1 MPGKRKRRK
10 DELPRV
16 EAPLP
21 QLGPERYLNRELSLL
36 AFHRRVLDESLD
48 PRHPLLERVKFSA
61 IFSSNL
67 DEFFMVRVAG
77 MRAQVEAGVVH
88 RSPDGRT
95 PAEQLAL
102 IKPVVD
108 FLTDRQRR
116 CLVEDILPEL
126 AANGIL
132 IVDFAS
138 LDSFQRRQAE
148 EIFQRQIFPVLT
160 PLAFDPGHP
169 FPHISNLSLNL
180 AVVVHGRQ
188 GEERFARIKIPE
200 VLPRLVPLPH
210 VDGEPRVFVWLEEV
224 IAANLGA
231 LFPGLNVRESY
242 PFRITRNADLDW
254 QEEEAADLLRTI
266 EHGIRLRQFG
276 PVVRLSVDLTMPDR
290 ILGILTDNMEVAP
303 EDVYRHAGS
312 LGLHS
317 MMELTKL
324 DRPDLKY
331 PSFLPGLPDALD
343 ETDDL
348 FNAIQGKD
356 ILLHHPYDSFLPVVD
371 FIQAAAADPNVL
383 AIKQTLYRVGRDTPL
398 VEALVEAREEG
409 KQVTVL
415 VELKARFD
423 EENNIEWART
433 LERAGVHVVY
443 GLLGLKTHCKVALVV
458 RRERDGLRRYVHLST
473 GNYNVATAHQYTDIG
488 LLTSRED
495 LGADASDLFNY
506 LTGYSEQRD
515 YRSFL
520 VAPVNLRDTII
531 RLIERESALALA
543 GAQGRLILKMNT
555 LTDPEIIEALYDASL
570 AGVQID
576 LIVRGVCCL
585 RPGVPG
591 LSETIRVRSIVGRF
605 LEHSRVFYFRNG
617 GADEVYLGSADLM
630 SRNLDRRV
638 EVVFPVEDQQIIAHL
653 RDEVL
658 HTYLEDTANAHLLQP
673 DGTYVRAEGQP
684 CDSQEW
690 FIQKRA
696 DPTGTPPPSVSASA
710 RLTHA

>member
-10 DELPRV
+10 DDAPRV

-48 PRHPLLERVKFSA
+48 RRHPLLERVKFSA

-77 MRAQVEAGVVH
+77 MRAQVEAGVIH

-95 PAEQLAL
+95 PTEQLAL

-108 FLTDRQRR
+108 FLTDQQRR

-126 AANGIL
+126 AANSIL
-132 IVDFAS
+132 IRDFA
-138 LDSFQRRQAE
+138 DIDGTQRRQAQ
-148 EIFQRQIFPVLT
+148 EIFQSQIFPVLT

-180 AVVVHGRQ
+180 AVVVHGRD
-188 GEERFARIKIPE
+188 GTERFARIKIPE

-210 VDGEPRVFVWLEEV
+210 IEGEPRVFVWLEEV
-224 IAANLGA
+224 IAANLAA

-290 ILGILTDNMEVAP
+290 ILGILTDNMDVAP
-303 EDVYRHAGS
+303 EDVYRHPGP

-317 MMELTKL
+317 MMEVTKL

-331 PSFLPGLPDALD
+331 PPFLPGLPAVLD

-348 FNAIQGKD
+348 FSAIQGKD

-371 FIQAAAADPNVL
+371 FIRAAAADPNVL

-488 LLTSRED
+488 LLTGRED

-520 VAPVNLRDTII
+520 VAPVNLREIII
-531 RLIERESALALA
+531 RLIERESALTVA
-543 GAQGRLILKMNT
+543 GGQGRLIFKMNT
-555 LTDPEIIEALYDASL
+555 LTDPEIIEALYDAST
-570 AGVQID
+570 AGVTID

-591 LSETIRVRSIVGRF
+591 LSETISVRSIVGRF
-605 LEHSRVFYFRNG
+605 LEHSRVYYFRNG

-638 EVVFPVEDQQIIAHL
+638 EVVFPVEDQHLIAQL

-658 HTYLEDTANAHLLQP
+658 HIYLEDTTNAHLLRP
-673 DGTYVRAEGQP
+673 DGTYRRAEGSP

-690 FIQKRA
+690 LIQKRA
-696 DPTGTPPPSVSASA
+696 DPAGTPPPSVPANV